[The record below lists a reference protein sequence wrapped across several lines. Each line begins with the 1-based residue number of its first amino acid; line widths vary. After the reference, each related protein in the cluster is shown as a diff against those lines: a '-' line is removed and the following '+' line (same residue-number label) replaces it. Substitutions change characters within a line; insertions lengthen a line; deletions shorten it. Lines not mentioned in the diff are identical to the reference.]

1 MPEHQNDKTK
11 VALGPTGEPLTLE
24 SLPPPNTSRWVA
36 RRKAQVVAAVQSG
49 LLTVDEACKLYK
61 LTVEEFVAW
70 QRALYRFG
78 VRGLQITHSQ
88 LLRMADEREQKKRVW
103 ARRKGP
109 RWTASHA

>member
-1 MPEHQNDKTK
+1 MPGRSKDHT
-11 VALGPTGEPLTLE
+11 AMGPMGEPLTLD

-36 RRKAQVVAAVQSG
+36 RRKAQVVGAVQAG

-61 LTVEEFVAW
+61 LSVEEFVAW

-88 LLRMADEREQKKRVW
+88 LLRMADDREQQKRVW
-103 ARRKGP
+103 ARSKRP
-109 RWTASHA
+109 RWTTSHA